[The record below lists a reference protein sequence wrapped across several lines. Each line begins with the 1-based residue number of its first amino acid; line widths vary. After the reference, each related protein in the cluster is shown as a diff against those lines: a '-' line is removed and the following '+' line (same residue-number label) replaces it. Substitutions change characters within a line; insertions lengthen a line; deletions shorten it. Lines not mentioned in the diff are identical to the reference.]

1 MVFGGN
7 RSGGFHMSR
16 GEREKEE
23 GRGGREE
30 RAGNKMQR
38 TSENK
43 KEIAAYGR
51 LIKTDGHLVRCV
63 HRLRDFF
70 FFSSVAQIWSDRNL
84 GVCTSGLAAP

>member
-16 GEREKEE
+16 GERDEEE

-43 KEIAAYGR
+43 KKLQLTE
-51 LIKTDGHLVRCV
+51 D
-63 HRLRDFF
+63 
-70 FFSSVAQIWSDRNL
+70 
-84 GVCTSGLAAP
+84 